1 MSVLENKIPP
11 PIVVLI
17 CSLSMWLISLISPL
31 IETGFFVRVILSL
44 AIFTVGSFFCI
55 AGVVSFRKAKTTV
68 NPLKPE
74 TASSLVSSGVYRISR
89 NPMYVG
95 LSLFLVSLSTYL
107 SSPLSI
113 IGVVAFI
120 FYMNRFQ
127 IEPEERA
134 LKKIFSTDFLNYM
147 SQVRRWL

>member
-134 LKKIFSTDFLNYM
+134 LKEIFGTDFLNYM

>member
-31 IETGFFVRVILSL
+31 IETDFFVRVILSL

-134 LKKIFSTDFLNYM
+134 LKEIFGTDFLNYM